1 MQGHRLLLPFHVP
14 GTLTANIVITFVLP
28 FDCRVKHL
36 GACASNDSDATLIMG
51 LSTDTDSILA
61 AAVIGDSSVPVEK
74 NQSNFA
80 STNPTGKLSK
90 GEILVIT
97 VDFDG
102 AAGTAAADLTILLTL
117 LEG

>member
-1 MQGHRLLLPFHVP
+1 MQGHRLLLPFHIP

-28 FDCRVKHL
+28 FDCRVKHV
-36 GACASNDSDATLIMG
+36 GACASNDSDATLILG
-51 LSTDTDSILA
+51 VSGDTSSILE

-74 NQSNFA
+74 VQSDFA
-80 STNPTGKLSK
+80 SANPTGKLSK
-90 GEILVIT
+90 DEILVIT

-102 AAGTAAADLTILLTL
+102 STGTAANDLTVLLTL